1 MKELNVYEFGA
12 IGDGATDDT
21 IEIQSA
27 IKYCFD
33 NNNIDILSFENEKVY
48 LCNKE
53 IVLYGKNLIINGN
66 NSIIKRTT
74 NFMGVFG
81 AIVNVYGLTPNLSYP
96 LIGKHLGKIIPA
108 ENIVIRDLSI
118 YCAEDIASSTY
129 INGLAVC
136 NSKNIILQNIIITN
150 APQTAYAIV
159 SSSINNKNL
168 IIDNV
173 VLDSCISRNSKK
185 HSFRLS
191 AIKESNIFNA
201 KMINCLAINVIEREF
216 GYNAKDRKVH
226 LICNVSS
233 KNAGCYKIII
243 DCCHFD
249 YSGEVYIV
257 QNCTNVII
265 QNSQLIG
272 GLEICNPNKMITNNI
287 VIKNN
292 EFNYETGNNTYKT
305 PLLLYN
311 IKNINISENVFSNT
325 LNKMTDGY
333 NVRVYGC
340 EDVIFNKNNNF
351 NLLIT
356 GK

>member
-21 IEIQSA
+21 LAIQSA

-33 NNNIDILSFENEKVY
+33 NNIDILSFENEKVY

-66 NSIIKRTT
+66 NSVIRRST

-81 AIVNVYGLTPNLSYP
+81 GIVNVYGLTPNLSYP
-96 LIGKHLGKIIPA
+96 LLGKYLGKIIPA

-118 YCAEDIASSTY
+118 YCAEEILSSTY

-136 NSKNIILQNIIITN
+136 NSKNIIIQNIIVTN

-159 SSSINNKNL
+159 SSSISNKNL

-173 VLDSCISRNSKK
+173 ILDSCISRNSKK

-191 AIKESNIFNA
+191 AIKESNIFKA

-216 GYNAKDRKVH
+216 GYNAKGRKVH

-233 KNAGCYKIII
+233 NKSGHYKIII
-243 DCCHFD
+243 DSCHFD
-249 YSGEVYIV
+249 ESGEVYIV
-257 QNCTNVII
+257 QNCANVII

-272 GLEICNPNKMITNNI
+272 GLEIYNPNKMINNNI

-292 EFNYETGNNTYKT
+292 EFNYATDNNSYKT
-305 PLLLYN
+305 SLLLYN
-311 IKNINISENVFSNT
+311 IKNINITENVFEND
-325 LNKMTDGY
+325 LKKMINGY
-333 NVRVYGC
+333 NICVYGC
-340 EDVIFNKNNNF
+340 EDIIFNENHKF
-351 NLLIT
+351 NLLLT
-356 GK
+356 SK